1 MNAENNILQQLVS
14 LLSSKF
20 EVSREFA
27 YSHLTDPLNGEFF
40 RFDAIDMVYFV
51 LELKKTFDAQLDDT
65 MLKDCTYW
73 GIQDFAR
80 YLSNSKAPT

>member
-20 EVSREFA
+20 EISREFA
-27 YSHLTDPLNGEFF
+27 CSHLTDPLNGKFF

-51 LELKKTFDAQLDDT
+51 LELKKMFDVQLDDS
-65 MLKDCTYW
+65 MLQDCTYW

-80 YLSNSKAPT
+80 YLSNKKATT